1 MHATRKIIHIDMD
14 AFFASV
20 EQLDSPNLRGKPIAV
35 GHSRER
41 GVVAAASYEA
51 RKYGVHSAMSSL
63 SAKIA
68 CPDLI
73 FVPVRFHRYKEI
85 SMEIR
90 DIFYSYSPLVEPLSL
105 DEAYLDVT
113 DHMNGFVYACDIA
126 TEIRNRIYDEV
137 GLTASAGISY
147 CKFLAK
153 MASDQRKPN
162 GQYVIHP
169 ERGREFVSQLPVG
182 KFHGIGPATAK
193 KMISLGIRTGADL
206 SNRSEEFLKR
216 QFGKNGGY
224 YYELSRG
231 NDFRAVNADRE
242 RKSSGAETTFSHDL
256 VNEDD
261 LFSAIRSI
269 TSTAWSR
276 CNKNQVEGRT
286 ATLKIKY
293 NDFQQITRSKS
304 LPNVFTNLHE
314 FEDVLLSLA
323 ESLLPLSLPIRLVGV
338 TMSGFVDDENEDSQ
352 LNLFV

>member
-1 MHATRKIIHIDMD
+1 
-14 AFFASV
+14 
-20 EQLDSPNLRGKPIAV
+20 
-35 GHSRER
+35 
-41 GVVAAASYEA
+41 
-51 RKYGVHSAMSSL
+51 
-63 SAKIA
+63 
-68 CPDLI
+68 
-73 FVPVRFHRYKEI
+73 
-85 SMEIR
+85 
-90 DIFYSYSPLVEPLSL
+90 
-105 DEAYLDVT
+105 
-113 DHMNGFVYACDIA
+113 
-126 TEIRNRIYDEV
+126 
-137 GLTASAGISY
+137 
-147 CKFLAK
+147 